1 MEEHTPAEDIKK
13 LLEDNNRLQLKLER
27 LEQDHAAWAA
37 TQEQKDLEE
46 IATSLKQM
54 EIDVGVMLS
63 SCFSLV
69 RHHYGNGIGE
79 NLRHAY
85 VCLDALF
92 EDVKKAGRDLEMAF
106 IHPDDL
112 KQMRIDWGR
121 LKKTVGE
128 IADYLED

>member
-1 MEEHTPAEDIKK
+1 MEEHTPAEEIRK
-13 LLEDNNRLQLKLER
+13 LQEDNHRLQLRLEK

-46 IATSLKQM
+46 IATALKDM
-54 EIDVGVMLS
+54 EVDVGVMLS
-63 SCFSLV
+63 ACFSLV
-69 RHHYGNGIGE
+69 RRHYRNGIGD

-92 EDVKKAGRDLEMAF
+92 EDVKKAGRDLGTAY
-106 IHPDDL
+106 IHPGDL
-112 KQMRIDWGR
+112 KQMRMDWGR

-128 IADYLED
+128 IADYLAE